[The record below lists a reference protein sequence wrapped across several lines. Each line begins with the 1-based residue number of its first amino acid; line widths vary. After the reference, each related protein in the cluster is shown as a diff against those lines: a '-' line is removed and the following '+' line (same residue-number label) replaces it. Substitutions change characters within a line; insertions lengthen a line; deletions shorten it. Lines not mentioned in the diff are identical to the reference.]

1 MCNKFLVIYFILIY
15 LSFSCA
21 FYRIG
26 KKGLQPAYF
35 RKEFPYG
42 RLKTQVAITDELK
55 KLVEVE
61 NALLE
66 EEYGIGEAQV
76 NRNKLNY
83 QCRNYDKYEINSQD
97 SNKNFDS
104 SKHRFVDERGRKNIV
119 NPINSKF
126 IVEKDIR
133 DSNIKSNKHMV
144 STSEKSKLSLFQLL
158 VVLGTGT
165 RPSES
170 NSERGTLLL
179 QMGKLKDIK
188 PESDY
193 KINIPQNTGR
203 KLNIYKTFNLRPVS
217 RLLEQNTEKNRNREG
232 NLRTKELKKNTV
244 ERDVPAEGPYGLEE
258 NGLV

>member
-1 MCNKFLVIYFILIY
+1 MCNKFLVIYFILLY
-15 LSFSCA
+15 LSFSFA

-66 EEYGIGEAQV
+66 EEYVIGEAQG

-83 QCRNYDKYEINSQD
+83 QGRNYGKDEINSQEGD
-97 SNKNFDS
+97 SKIFAS
-104 SKHRFVDERGRKNIV
+104 SKYRPVDERGRKKTV
-119 NPINSKF
+119 NPIHSKF

-133 DSNIKSNKHMV
+133 DSNITSNKHMV
-144 STSEKSKLSLFQLL
+144 STSKKSKLSLFQLP
-158 VVLGTGT
+158 VVLGPGT

-170 NSERGTLLL
+170 NSERGTWPL
-179 QMGKLKDIK
+179 QMGNLEYDK
-188 PESDY
+188 PKSNY

-203 KLNIYKTFNLRPVS
+203 KLNICKTFNLRSVS
-217 RLLEQNTEKNRNREG
+217 RMFEQNTKNNRNLER

-244 ERDVPAEGPYGLEE
+244 ERDVSAEGPYG
-258 NGLV
+258 